1 VDVEFNRIEAYH
13 AIANP
18 ASGKV
23 MQKAGMKYEG
33 TMRKKYRS
41 HVGFEDSNLYAILR
55 EDII

>member
-1 VDVEFNRIEAYH
+1 MEFNRIEAYH